1 MKTFALACTA
11 AVAMGLGIGDAQ
23 SPPETLDVR
32 IYINCL
38 NGCLYLC
45 RNLAALPTS
54 SAACGHTT

>member
-32 IYINCL
+32 NIYNCL
-38 NGCLYLC
+38 NVCLNLC
-45 RNLAALPTS
+45 RNLAAPPTS

>member
-23 SPPETLDVR
+23 KPPETLDVR
-32 IYINCL
+32 IYSIFITFACIF
-38 NGCLYLC
+38 C

-54 SAACGHTT
+54 SAACGHMT